1 MVSIV
6 SHSTVL
12 GESYNINN
20 ILVSSSLHEDTIQ
33 SVDTYQYVIDTE
45 DERQETRDKRQET
58 RD

>member
-1 MVSIV
+1 MVSVV

-33 SVDTYQYVIDTE
+33 SVDTYQYVIEME
-45 DERQETRDKRQET
+45 DERQETRD
-58 RD
+58 